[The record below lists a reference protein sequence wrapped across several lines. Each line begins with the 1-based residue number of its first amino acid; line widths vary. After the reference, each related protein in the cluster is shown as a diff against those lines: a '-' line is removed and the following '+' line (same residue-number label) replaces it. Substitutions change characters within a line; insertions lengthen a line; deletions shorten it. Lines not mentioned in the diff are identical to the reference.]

1 MRNNCGHPSPED
13 LLIKTYLEHANLH
26 VENVDR
32 MLEFIST
39 ALPDFGIRFDSGKN
53 DPERWVH
60 IGNEDFYLAVYQ
72 SSAQSQNGKA
82 PYDGRPGINHLG
94 FVVADVETVR
104 QGLTQAGFIETTIT
118 NDHPARHRIYFND
131 AEGNDW
137 EFVQYLTEDRKQRND
152 YLQEMAVGL
161 IDR

>member
-1 MRNNCGHPSPED
+1 M
-13 LLIKTYLEHANLH
+13 KTYLEHANLH

-32 MLEFIST
+32 MLEFIHA
-39 ALPDFGIRFDSGKN
+39 ALPDFNIRFDSGAN

-60 IGNEDFYLAVYQ
+60 IGNTDFYLAVYQ
-72 SSAQSQNGKA
+72 ASAQNHNGKT

-94 FVVADVETVR
+94 FVVADVGIIR
-104 QGLTQAGFIETTIT
+104 QRLTQAGFIETTIP

-152 YLQEMAVGL
+152 YLQEMVVGL